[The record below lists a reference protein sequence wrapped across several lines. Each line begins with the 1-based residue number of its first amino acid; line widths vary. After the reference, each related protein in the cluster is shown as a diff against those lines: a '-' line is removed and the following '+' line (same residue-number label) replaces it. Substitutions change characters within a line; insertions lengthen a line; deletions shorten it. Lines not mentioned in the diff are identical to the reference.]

1 MFKSYPITS
10 RFLSFILIPL
20 LAVAIGGFLY
30 LRGSLPAADGRTI
43 RAGVL
48 QPVEI
53 TRDDNGV
60 VIINAKTDQDA
71 FFAMGFAHAQ
81 DRLWQLE
88 LERRIAGGRLSEI
101 FGRTAASQ
109 DAWMRTLGLYDSA
122 KLSWPKLSLD
132 AQASLTAYAAGINAW
147 LNQNPTLPPEFL
159 ALGVQPAPWREV
171 DSLAWA
177 KVFALNLSNNM
188 WNEISNL
195 TATQYLSKEQM
206 VDLLGYSQSDLSS
219 TARPTDMAIG
229 TTLADLFA
237 LQKSLES
244 EIGIGGRY
252 VGSNAWAVSG
262 KLMQD
267 GRATLANDTH
277 LKIQIPSLW
286 YVARLKG
293 DRLDVSGMT
302 LVGLPVVIFGQ
313 NGEIAWGGTSM
324 TADVQDLYIVQPNPE
339 DPTQYKHDGGWVG
352 FQTHSET
359 INIKS
364 DFPASLR
371 APIESLKIQ
380 VRKSLHGP
388 IVSDAVGAFDQP
400 VALRWTALD
409 PDDTSYE
416 SFLRVNYAHDWS
428 TFKDAFQT
436 YVAPALN
443 LLYVDKSN
451 NIGSIGVG
459 RIPIRAK
466 GQGRLPVPG
475 WTNEYAWNGYIPFK
489 DWPQRFNPDKGYIV
503 SANDKLVDS
512 DYPYFISADWAPPN
526 RARRIEQ
533 LLQDK
538 ISNGELISLDYVERM
553 QGDTVDLSV
562 RGLLEYLK
570 QVSPDGPEQQ
580 RVLNYLS
587 AWEGD
592 MARDSQAAAIF
603 FVWMRHLR
611 EELFSSALEV
621 YWNKQRQSDEINK
634 IVSSTSYDQI
644 LNALTARSS
653 NWCGSETSADGRP
666 CASLLSHS
674 LNMTIKEL
682 KKLRGSNMDSWRW
695 GDIHQTLYEHRPF
708 SGISS
713 LAPIFERRIA
723 SGGSPDTINVANAV
737 YDESVGYEQTFGAG
751 FRQIIQMKDASM
763 HHIYMNST
771 GQSGNVLGK
780 HYDDMV
786 KPFRAVQY
794 YVLDDY
800 SIDRNR
806 VHLTIVPE

>member
-1 MFKSYPITS
+1 MFKSYPITF

-20 LAVAIGGFLY
+20 LAVVIGGYLY
-30 LRGSLPAADGRTI
+30 LRGSLPSADGRTI

-53 TRDDNGV
+53 TRDENGV
-60 VIINAKTDQDA
+60 VIINAQTDHDA

-88 LERRIAGGRLSEI
+88 LERRIAGGWLSEI

-122 KLSWPKLSLD
+122 ELSWPKLSPD

-159 ALGVQPAPWREV
+159 AFGVQPAPWREV

-188 WNEISNL
+188 WIEISNL
-195 TATQYLSKEQM
+195 IASQYLSNEQM

-219 TARPTDMAIG
+219 TAKPTDLAIG

-244 EIGIGGRY
+244 ELGIGGRY

-262 KLMQD
+262 KLMQG
-267 GRATLANDTH
+267 GRAALANDTH
-277 LKIQIPSLW
+277 LRLQIPSPW

-302 LVGLPVVIFGQ
+302 LVGLPVVIFGE

-324 TADVQDLYIVQPNPE
+324 TADVQDLYVVQPNPE
-339 DPTQYKHDGGWVG
+339 DPTQYKHDGGWIG

-359 INIKS
+359 INIKA

-371 APIESLKIQ
+371 ATVEPLKIQ
-380 VRKSLHGP
+380 VRKTLHGP
-388 IVSDAVGAFDQP
+388 VVSDVVGAFDQP

-409 PDDTSYE
+409 PDDISYE
-416 SFLRVNYAHDWS
+416 SFFRVNYAHDWS
-428 TFKDAFQT
+428 SFKDAFKS

-443 LLYVDKSN
+443 LLYVDKSD

-459 RIPIRAK
+459 RIPIRMK
-466 GQGRLPVPG
+466 GEGRLPVVG
-475 WTNEYAWNGYIPFK
+475 WTNEYEWNGYIPFK
-489 DWPQRFNPDKGYIV
+489 EWPQRFNPDKGYIV

-512 DYPYFISADWAPPN
+512 DYPYFISADWATPN

-538 ISNGELISLDYVERM
+538 VSNGELISLDYVERM

-570 QVSPDGPEQQ
+570 QVPPDGPEQQ
-580 RVLNYLS
+580 RALNYLS

-592 MARDSQAAAIF
+592 MARESQAAAIF
-603 FVWMRHLR
+603 FVWVRHLR
-611 EELFSSALEV
+611 KELFSSALAA
-621 YWNKQRQSDEINK
+621 YWNKQTQNDEINK

-653 NWCGSETSADGRP
+653 YWCGIEAGADGRR
-666 CASLLSHS
+666 CLSLLSHS
-674 LNMTIKEL
+674 LNMAIKEL

-713 LAPIFERRIA
+713 MAPIFERRIP
-723 SGGSPDTINVANAV
+723 SGGSPNTINVANAV

-751 FRQIIQMKDASM
+751 FRQIIQIKEASA

-786 KPFRAVQY
+786 KPFQAVEY

-800 SIDRNR
+800 SIASNE
-806 VHLTIVPE
+806 VHLIIVPE

>member
-1 MFKSYPITS
+1 MFNAYPIAS

-20 LAVAIGGFLY
+20 LAVAIGGFIY

-53 TRDDNGV
+53 TRDDKGV
-60 VIINAKTDQDA
+60 VIINAKTDHDA

-132 AQASLTAYAAGINAW
+132 AQASLTAYGAGINAW

-159 ALGVQPAPWREV
+159 AFGLQPALWREV

-188 WNEISNL
+188 WNEMSNL
-195 TATQYLSKEQM
+195 TASQYLSKGQM

-219 TARPTDMAIG
+219 IAKPTNMAIG
-229 TTLADLFA
+229 TTFADLFA

-267 GRATLANDTH
+267 GRAALANDTH
-277 LKIQIPSLW
+277 LRLQIPSPW

-293 DRLDVSGMT
+293 GRLDVSGMT
-302 LVGLPVVIFGQ
+302 LVGLPVVIFGE

-324 TADVQDLYIVQPNPE
+324 TADVQDLYIEQPNPE
-339 DPTQYKHDGGWVG
+339 DLTQYKHDRGWVD

-359 INIKS
+359 INIKA

-371 APIESLKIQ
+371 ATVEPLKIQ
-380 VRKSLHGP
+380 VRKTLHGP
-388 IVSDAVGAFDQP
+388 IVSDVVGAFDQP

-409 PDDTSYE
+409 PDDISYE
-416 SFLRVNYAHDWS
+416 SFFRVNYAHDWS
-428 TFKDAFQT
+428 SFKDAFKT

-451 NIGSIGVG
+451 NIGSIGIG

-466 GQGRLPVPG
+466 GQGRLPVAG

-526 RARRIEQ
+526 RARRIKQ

-538 ISNGELISLDYVERM
+538 ISNGELIAIDYVERM

-580 RVLNYLS
+580 RALNYLS

-603 FVWMRHLR
+603 FVWIGHLR
-611 EELFSSALEV
+611 EELFSSALQV
-621 YWNKQRQSDEINK
+621 YWNKQRQSDEITK

-666 CASLLSHS
+666 CGSLLSHS

-713 LAPIFERRIA
+713 LAPIFERRIP

-751 FRQIIQMKDASM
+751 FRQIIQMKEASV

-800 SIDRNR
+800 SMVRNR
-806 VHLTIVPE
+806 VHLTIVPD